1 MPVVIRYPNMSEDA
15 RIAETFFRAD
25 TRETIAHADFADPTA
40 NRAVIITYGRIATEA
55 LDAADKLRAQGIPCG
70 VILLETLKPYEVVA
84 DRVAGLLPKSPA
96 AIVFLEEGIRN
107 GGAGML
113 TFDMLRKRHEKLM
126 RNKNTDIAAI
136 DDNFVIPTQNESIRR
151 TAGITANDVLRK
163 TVHLLAGLAP
173 ESRTNP

>member
-1 MPVVIRYPNMSEDA
+1 M
-15 RIAETFFRAD
+15 
-25 TRETIAHADFADPTA
+25 
-40 NRAVIITYGRIATEA
+40 
-55 LDAADKLRAQGIPCG
+55 
-70 VILLETLKPYEVVA
+70 ILLETLKPYEVVA

-126 RNKNTDIAAI
+126 RNKNTDIVAI

-151 TAGITANDVLRK
+151 TAGITMYCVKPFICLPVLRRK
-163 TVHLLAGLAP
+163 AGQIRDCILQSVPRSAIIYVVV
-173 ESRTNP
+173 NLYK